1 VYLEAKA
8 KELRHMAPSKTRVR
22 GRSLF
27 RQADVVKAMRSVR
40 SAKEDGFEIGGV
52 EIGADG
58 TIRILSKTVA
68 GHGSGTAFEN
78 WIAKHNAPQT

>member
-1 VYLEAKA
+1 
-8 KELRHMAPSKTRVR
+8 MAPSRTRVR

-52 EIGADG
+52 EVSPDG
-58 TIRILSKTVA
+58 TIRVFAKSKVLD
-68 GHGSGTAFEN
+68 TAPEDE
-78 WIAKHNAPQT
+78 WDEALK

>member
-1 VYLEAKA
+1 
-8 KELRHMAPSKTRVR
+8 MAPSKTRVR

-27 RQADVVKAMRSVR
+27 RQADVVKAMR

-68 GHGSGTAFEN
+68 GHGSGTAFDN
-78 WIAKHNAPQT
+78 WIAKHNAPQTYTSSP